1 MGIVRILMRA
11 EKRQR
16 ENEDEQHVAA
26 RPAHLADHAR
36 HTRWDTDRKQ
46 YRENLRCVYS
56 SGRTAVSSDFAQFVH
71 RVTGSSAASH
81 RAIECSFDGI
91 ETGWQSLFRRRCCHG
106 FDSTAG
112 TPILAARRAMGR
124 TIQG

>member
-1 MGIVRILMRA
+1 MWPHDLHTLQTM
-11 EKRQR
+11 
-16 ENEDEQHVAA
+16 
-26 RPAHLADHAR
+26 PA
-36 HTRWDTDRKQ
+36 TPSGTPTGKQ

-81 RAIECSFDGI
+81 RAIEGSFAGI

-112 TPILAARRAMGR
+112 TPILAARRATGR

>member
-1 MGIVRILMRA
+1 MWPHDLHALQTM
-11 EKRQR
+11 
-16 ENEDEQHVAA
+16 
-26 RPAHLADHAR
+26 PATPAGTPTGH
-36 HTRWDTDRKQ
+36 Q
-46 YRENLRCVYS
+46 YREILRCVYS
-56 SGRTAVSSDFAQFVH
+56 SGRTAVFSDFTQFVH

-112 TPILAARRAMGR
+112 TPILAARRATGR